1 MGIVS
6 IGEVVGEVQAG
17 PSEPAQASSEG
28 APGAQEHA
36 TLMTPQA
43 EELER
48 ELRVRAWRQ
57 TRLQAD

>member
-6 IGEVVGEVQAG
+6 IGEVVGVVQA
-17 PSEPAQASSEG
+17 EPSSEQEQPQ
-28 APGAQEHA
+28 AEEARAEEHA
-36 TLMTPQA
+36 APLAQRA